1 MYDVAI
7 AGGGTAGCAL
17 AARLSEDPSRT
28 VCLVEAGPDYGP
40 FEGGRWPADLLD
52 ARALA
57 LSHSWETDR
66 EDRSQLRARVIGGCS
81 AHNACI
87 VLRPPPEDYEAWGPG
102 WSHAEV
108 APFLDRAEAV
118 FAPRPFAGEEV
129 SPWHRAFADAAGDD
143 AIVHTA
149 NVRGAT
155 RWNAGFA
162 YLDPARS
169 RANLTIRAQ
178 TLVDRVLVEGGR
190 SVGLAT
196 EGGEVRARTV
206 VVAAGA
212 YGSPA
217 ILLRSG
223 LDPAL
228 PVGLGLQDHVG
239 VGLGF
244 ESTAVLQGEAA
255 RFAAE
260 YPLFMAQVTIRARS
274 SRCEPG
280 LWDVFHIAALEE
292 GADGRFE
299 ASAATFVMRPR
310 SRGSVRLASE
320 DPRVPPVVDH
330 GLLADPVDADV
341 LAEGI
346 AHARALA
353 ASAGIARLAGR
364 GSAARGRG
372 LAGGARPRGRARVLP
387 PHRDLRDRLGRRR
400 RVPRARG
407 RRPLRHGRVRDAR
420 GAAREH
426 EPRDGGGRRA
436 RRRRARRRERLKPR
450 SEYDRRVAAP
460 DAIHFTGDP
469 DADALL
475 ARDSLALLIG
485 FALDQQITVQSAFSG
500 PLRIQQRLG
509 TLDPGTIAATDPG
522 RLEEIFRERP
532 AIHRFPGSMAKRV
545 QALCALVAD
554 EYDGDASRLWTEAKD
569 AKDLEQRIRALPGFG
584 DMKVLALSAVLWKRL
599 GVEVARPL
607 ARTSPRSATS
617 TRSKHSRRTRPRSAR
632 TRKPV
637 ERK

>member
-1 MYDVAI
+1 VTYDVAI
-7 AGGGTAGCAL
+7 AGGGTAGCVL

-57 LSHSWETDR
+57 FSHSWETDR
-66 EDRSQLRARVIGGCS
+66 DDRSQLRARVIGGCS

-118 FAPRPFAGEEV
+118 FAPRPFPVEEV

-149 NVRGAT
+149 NVRGTT

-169 RANLTIRAQ
+169 RTNLTIRGD
-178 TLVDRVLVEGGR
+178 TLVDRVLVEADR
-190 SVGLAT
+190 AVGLAT
-196 EGGEVRARTV
+196 ERGEVRARTV

-244 ESTAVLQGEAA
+244 EPSAVLQGEAT
-255 RFAAE
+255 RFATE
-260 YPLFMAQVTIRARS
+260 HPVFMAQVTIRARS

-280 LWDVFHIAALEE
+280 LWDLFDVAALEE

-330 GLLADPVDADV
+330 GLLADPIDAEV

-346 AHARALA
+346 AHVRALA
-353 ASAGIARLAGR
+353 ASPGIARLAGR
-364 GSAARGRG
+364 ELRPGPEVSPDEHARAAARGFFHPTGTCAIGSVVDAECRVLG
-372 LAGGARPRGRARVLP
+372 LEGLYAADASVMPEVPRVNTNLATAAVAERVADLLAGA
-387 PHRDLRDRLGRRR
+387 
-400 RVPRARG
+400 
-407 RRPLRHGRVRDAR
+407 
-420 GAAREH
+420 
-426 EPRDGGGRRA
+426 
-436 RRRRARRRERLKPR
+436 
-450 SEYDRRVAAP
+450 
-460 DAIHFTGDP
+460 
-469 DADALL
+469 
-475 ARDSLALLIG
+475 
-485 FALDQQITVQSAFSG
+485 SG
-500 PLRIQQRLG
+500 
-509 TLDPGTIAATDPG
+509 
-522 RLEEIFRERP
+522 
-532 AIHRFPGSMAKRV
+532 
-545 QALCALVAD
+545 
-554 EYDGDASRLWTEAKD
+554 
-569 AKDLEQRIRALPGFG
+569 
-584 DMKVLALSAVLWKRL
+584 
-599 GVEVARPL
+599 
-607 ARTSPRSATS
+607 
-617 TRSKHSRRTRPRSAR
+617 
-632 TRKPV
+632 
-637 ERK
+637 